1 MLGEKAT
8 FAQLVGPPCALTS
21 SGGKVPV
28 QAAKQKKNTNQ
39 AQSAIVLEPPRGCIE
54 TAASNPSSN

>member
-28 QAAKQKKNTNQ
+28 QAAKQKKHQ
-39 AQSAIVLEPPRGCIE
+39 PSPI
-54 TAASNPSSN
+54 SNRP